1 MISEVRV
8 RISGGVGNQIFQF
21 LAGEMVAE
29 KFGAKFSINF
39 KALEAANAHKGSDL
53 RELDFFNSDS
63 EVSMGSSKFVQT
75 FYERTKIKLARKNKS
90 FSRIFNLYCD
100 EYVDFE
106 QLERFTGTLQL
117 SGYFQTQ
124 QVVEFT
130 RRSYPNL
137 NLRPKNPSMKFTAA
151 LHQINGDFCA
161 IHIRR
166 GDYLRMNS
174 IHRELTSDYYLR
186 SLNLLRE
193 KSKDNLMKYVVFSD
207 EPDLALKLLP
217 KDLNCIQAIEFELS
231 TIEELY
237 LMSHATEFIIANST
251 FSFWP
256 AFLAKPECRV
266 VAPDNWFKSGSQ
278 SINEI
283 FPSHWNLISN

>member
-1 MISEVRV
+1 MISEVQV
-8 RISGGVGNQIFQF
+8 RLSGGVGNQIFQF

-29 KFGAKFSINF
+29 KFGAKFTINF
-39 KALEAANAHKGSDL
+39 KALEAANAHNGSDI
-53 RELDFFNSDS
+53 RELDFFNSNS
-63 EVSMGSSKFVQT
+63 EVLFGSSKFTQT
-75 FYERTKIKLARKNKS
+75 FYERVKIKLAKKNKT

-100 EYVDFE
+100 EYFDFE

-117 SGYFQTQ
+117 AGYFQTQ

-130 RRSYPNL
+130 RKSYPSL
-137 NLRPKNPSMKFTAA
+137 TLRPKNPSVKFAAA
-151 LHQINGDFCA
+151 LNQINGDFCA

-166 GDYLRMNS
+166 GDYLHMNS
-174 IHRELTSDYYLR
+174 IHKELTSDYYLR

-193 KSKDNLMKYVVFSD
+193 ESKDNLMKYVVFSD
-207 EPDLALKLLP
+207 EPELALALLP
-217 KDLNCIQAIEFELS
+217 KDLNCIQATEFELS

-237 LMSHATEFIIANST
+237 LMSHAAEFIVANST

-256 AFLAKPECRV
+256 AFLAKPDCRV
-266 VAPDNWFKSGSQ
+266 VVPANWFKSGSQ
-278 SINEI
+278 SIKEI